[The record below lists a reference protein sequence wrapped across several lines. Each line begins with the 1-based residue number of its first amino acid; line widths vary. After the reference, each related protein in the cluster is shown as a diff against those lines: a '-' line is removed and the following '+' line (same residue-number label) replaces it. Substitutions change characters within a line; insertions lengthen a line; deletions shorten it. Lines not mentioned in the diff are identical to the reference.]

1 MKQKHCLKDCE
12 AAVGLKCFGNKV
24 QISYK
29 NLCHIKIHVYHNFL
43 EPGEC
48 TSGSIRLNGGTIDKE
63 GRVEVCVNGVW
74 GSICDDGWDTTD
86 AIVVC
91 RQLGYSNSSSCIS
104 FSYVCVCFHHV
115 SAGISEHY
123 TYGGNHFGAS
133 LGPLVY
139 SDMQC
144 EGWEKSIE
152 ECTKKNHLEIQCSH
166 DTIAGVTC
174 TDGGYDIE
182 LRRMYIMTVFRA
194 IKVTCNRDRNIEL
207 MYLNFS
213 FMIE

>member
-1 MKQKHCLKDCE
+1 MT
-12 AAVGLKCFGNKV
+12 
-24 QISYK
+24 I
-29 NLCHIKIHVYHNFL
+29 YHNFL

-86 AIVVC
+86 AVVVC
-91 RQLGYSNSSSCIS
+91 WQLGYSNSSSCIS

-115 SAGISEHY
+115 SAGISEPY

-133 LGPLVY
+133 LGPWYTLICIVKDGRKVLR
-139 SDMQC
+139 SVP
-144 EGWEKSIE
+144 
-152 ECTKKNHLEIQCSH
+152 KKNHLEIQCPC
-166 DTIAGVTC
+166 DTVAGVIC

-182 LRRMYIMTVFRA
+182 LGRMYMTVFRA